1 MSHSFCDSIA
11 SSDNL
16 AQYFR
21 NLSGFHDIYSNLLKL
36 RRRNSHNF
44 DSKTSTL
51 FGHRMNLVIKWN
63 SLRLRLKMHFGRM
76 ETSLLNTSPVFWM
89 KLVINLVW
97 SSNTGYISKIN
108 LNQIFSSWSH
118 FRCEKRRLNHAT
130 PIQLATTAIWTTR
143 KWWRQRLTIIIPDIK
158 RNKRL
163 LHTIAPHKR
172 FANRIYSP
180 W

>member
-1 MSHSFCDSIA
+1 MTFT
-11 SSDNL
+11 
-16 AQYFR
+16 R
-21 NLSGFHDIYSNLLKL
+21 TYSNSGEETLTILIQRRLLFLENEFSNKME
-36 RRRNSHNF
+36 F
-44 DSKTSTL
+44 T
-51 FGHRMNLVIKWN
+51 V
-63 SLRLRLKMHFGRM
+63 RLRLKMHFGRM

-97 SSNTGYISKIN
+97 RSNTEYISKIN
-108 LNQIFSSWSH
+108 FNQIFSSWSH

-130 PIQLATTAIWTTR
+130 PIQLATRAIWTTR

-163 LHTIAPHKR
+163 LHMIAPHKR